1 MQYIYMYESQPTKHV
16 PLKQGLSTFAVE
28 TNKKG
33 SSLFK
38 GKRRDVK
45 WFNGSTKKYTAQWY

>member
-1 MQYIYMYESQPTKHV
+1 MYESQPTKHV